1 MVFEVKIVARL
12 EQYALKEVLVPV
24 ESLDITIRTRNMKQA
39 SRWYKNGWFALSCNQ
54 FQIWKSVHQE
64 QEENKSCFHN
74 RGSTM
79 VTVYCACHLIKMSYL
94 LVQVVPCY
102 QFKLGWRIC
111 NINRSYYF
119 VFRFLSPGVQSFDPF
134 LCCLCCRRFRS
145 DSLQEPS
152 RWEKGKEANRYI
164 LMYVLLFEFH
174 SRDGVSAFS
183 ALVTWKARELLVL
196 ILKCC

>member
-64 QEENKSCFHN
+64 QEESKGCFHH

-79 VTVYCACHLIKMSYL
+79 VNYCILCM
-94 LVQVVPCY
+94 VPCY

-111 NINRSYYF
+111 NNWSHFFCFSFSFTRSSK
-119 VFRFLSPGVQSFDPF
+119 FLFFPLLS
-134 LCCLCCRRFRS
+134 LLAL
-145 DSLQEPS
+145 LQE
-152 RWEKGKEANRYI
+152 RQFI
-164 LMYVLLFEFH
+164 
-174 SRDGVSAFS
+174 
-183 ALVTWKARELLVL
+183 KAEQMRER
-196 ILKCC
+196 

>member
-24 ESLDITIRTRNMKQA
+24 ESLDITLRTRNMKQA

-94 LVQVVPCY
+94 PVVPCY

-111 NINRSYYF
+111 SNWSYFFCFSFSFTRSSKF
-119 VFRFLSPGVQSFDPF
+119 WSFPLLSLLS
-134 LCCLCCRRFRS
+134 
-145 DSLQEPS
+145 SLQE
-152 RWEKGKEANRYI
+152 RQ
-164 LMYVLLFEFH
+164 F
-174 SRDGVSAFS
+174 
-183 ALVTWKARELLVL
+183 TKAEQMR
-196 ILKCC
+196 KR